1 MKRTITVL
9 KTRDRLI
16 EVAHRLFL
24 LKGVEN
30 TTMRDI
36 ADASDKGR
44 RTLYTYFKS
53 KGDIF
58 DAVIKREGDA
68 YLKMLEEI
76 SSSTDSSAE
85 KLEKYIMKRFEVL
98 EIMENHH
105 NSFFDW
111 LRNGFRSN
119 LKRDILTSIRRKDSI
134 ILNNIITEGI
144 QNGEFD
150 SELGYSLAKVLPTMV
165 RSAYIA
171 EDEENVNARDSLTTF
186 IINAIK
192 KKPNINQL

>member
-1 MKRTITVL
+1 ML

-58 DAVIKREGDA
+58 NAVIKREGEL
-68 YLKMLEEI
+68 YLKSLEGI
-76 SSSTDSSAE
+76 KNSTEKSVT
-85 KLEKYIMKRFEVL
+85 KLENYIQKRFEVL
-98 EIMENHH
+98 EAMEKHH
-105 NSFFDW
+105 NSFIDW
-111 LRNGFRSN
+111 IRNGFRSTA
-119 LKRDILTSIRRKDSI
+119 KRDILTVIRRRDTM
-134 ILNNIITEGI
+134 ILQAIITEGVH
-144 QNGEFD
+144 NGEFD
-150 SELGYSLAKVLPTMV
+150 PEVGNSMVPVLPTII
-165 RSAYIA
+165 RSAFISPEQKD
-171 EDEENVNARDSLTTF
+171 EDYKTSLTNF

-192 KKPNINQL
+192 K